1 MFGLA
6 LIFACFVHVI
16 ADHESY
22 SDFRESSI
30 ICETSNVVL
39 GRVKSKQPPWSLK
52 KTSIDTSAPLCT
64 NVDDLLQSLRL
75 GSRNCTAED
84 DCKATFEPFKC
95 RPRWH
100 SESSICSVLHKF
112 SHIWL
117 VGDSLVRHMHQALM
131 MLLYGNAEYGCL
143 PTMLKSEVYDNC
155 RCDGQFSESLLC
167 RPLTGR
173 AFGDNRAAGL
183 CLGGPP
189 FEMQYHERWDM
200 AWKGINETGEH
211 SSWHVDGDRRPMFLL
226 VAGGL
231 HYKVRIKAALQFLF
245 LPAIKEATEYASR
258 LNIPLSIA
266 LSGLGVHH
274 RDNDVKYPIASREMA
289 LIFNDKLVSH
299 FPEHAFFDH
308 WNLTRNAATFD
319 GVHLLTEANLIK
331 AMYLIDYLDM
341 ISNAKHKQ

>member
-1 MFGLA
+1 MA
-6 LIFACFVHVI
+6 LIFACFVLVI

-30 ICETSNVVL
+30 ICETTNLVL
-39 GRVKSKQPPWSLK
+39 GRIKSKQPPWSLK

-75 GSRNCTAED
+75 GSRNCTTED
-84 DCKATFEPFKC
+84 DCQATFQPHQC

-117 VGDSLVRHMHQALM
+117 VGDSLVRHMNQAVM
-131 MLLYGNAEYGCL
+131 MLLNGNAEYGCL
-143 PTMLKSEVYDNC
+143 PNKLTSQVYDSC
-155 RCDGQFSESLLC
+155 RCDGQFSEVQLC
-167 RPLTGR
+167 RPPIGR
-173 AFGDNRAAGL
+173 GFADNRAAAL

-189 FEMQYHERWDM
+189 FEMQYYESKDM
-200 AWKGINETGEH
+200 VWKSINDTGEH
-211 SSWHVDGDRRPMFLL
+211 SSWHVDGDRRPMFLF

-231 HYKVRIKAALQFLF
+231 HYNVRIKASLEFLF

-258 LNIPLSIA
+258 FNVPLVVA
-266 LSGLGVHH
+266 LAGLGVHH
-274 RDNDVKYPIASREMA
+274 RDNDMKYPSQTREMA
-289 LIFNDKLVSH
+289 LLFNEKLVSH
-299 FPEHAFFDH
+299 FPEHAFFDF

-341 ISNAKHKQ
+341 IANAKHKQ